1 MVKSI
6 RRDESG
12 NQWISI
18 SEAARRLSTTTT
30 VLKKT
35 ISEEGFEISN
45 FRNGKTVYI
54 LWADFTKLVKRM

>member
-6 RRDESG
+6 RRDELG

-18 SEAARRLSTTTT
+18 AEAAKRLRTTTT
-30 VLKKT
+30 VLKKV
-35 ISEEGFEISN
+35 IGEEGFEISN
-45 FRNGKTVYI
+45 FRNGKTDYI